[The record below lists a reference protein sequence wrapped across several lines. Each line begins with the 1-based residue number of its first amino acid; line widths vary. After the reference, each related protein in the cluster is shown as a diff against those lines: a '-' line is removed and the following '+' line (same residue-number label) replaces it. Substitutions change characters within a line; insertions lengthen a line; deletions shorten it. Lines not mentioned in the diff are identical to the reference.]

1 MPLYEF
7 HCNKCKKEVSM
18 TLSIREREKGEAA
31 CPKCGSRQLR
41 PLVGTF
47 YSKTSKKS

>member
-7 HCNKCKKEVSM
+7 YCDKCRKEVSM
-18 TLSIREREKGEAA
+18 TLSIREREKGDAA
-31 CPKCGSRQLR
+31 CPQCCSLKLR

>member
-7 HCNKCKKEVSM
+7 YCGKWKKEVSM
-18 TLSIREREKGEAA
+18 PVSSREREKGEAS
-31 CPKCGSRQLR
+31 CPKCGSRELR

>member
-7 HCNKCKKEVSM
+7 YCDKCKREVSLTM
-18 TLSIREREKGEAA
+18 TISEHDKGNAA
-31 CPKCGSRQLR
+31 CPQCGSRKMR

>member
-7 HCNKCKKEVSM
+7 YCDKCKKEVSM

-31 CPKCGSRQLR
+31 CPKCGNREMR

>member
-7 HCNKCKKEVSM
+7 YCEKCKKEVSM
-18 TLSIREREKGEAA
+18 TLSIREREEGKAV
-31 CPKCGSRQLR
+31 CPKCGSRKMR